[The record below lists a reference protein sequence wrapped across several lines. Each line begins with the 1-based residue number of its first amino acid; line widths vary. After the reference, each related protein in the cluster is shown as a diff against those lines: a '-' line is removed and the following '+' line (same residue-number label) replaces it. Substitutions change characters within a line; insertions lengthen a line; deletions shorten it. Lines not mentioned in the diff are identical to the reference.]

1 MMLDALKVQMGNV
14 LLIGGPVLMEEN
26 HENSLLVLDMVKGKL
41 IWETAVTKSFHDVSS
56 VFKLGGW

>member
-14 LLIGGPVLMEEN
+14 LLIGGPVLLEEN
-26 HENSLLVLDMVKGKL
+26 QENSLLVLDMVKGKL
-41 IWETAVTKSFHDVSS
+41 IWETAVTKSLHDVSS